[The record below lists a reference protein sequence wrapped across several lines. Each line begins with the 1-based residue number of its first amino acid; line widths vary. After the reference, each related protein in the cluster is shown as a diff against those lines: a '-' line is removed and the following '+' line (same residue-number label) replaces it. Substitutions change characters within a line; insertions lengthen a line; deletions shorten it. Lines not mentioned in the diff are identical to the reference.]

1 MGEPTRPRDQ
11 MKDDDKK
18 ATDQLEQEEAQA
30 SELSDG
36 STGVEIEVEEPQL
49 EETITEPFDPTLIR
63 VESKLITIDLL
74 VTRIREGELDLTP
87 DFQRKSGIWTEK
99 AQSRLI
105 ESILIR
111 IPLPAFY
118 MDATNDEKWLV
129 VDGLQRLT
137 TLRRFVVDD
146 TLRLMELEF
155 LKELNGKNF
164 HQLSRSLQR
173 RIKET
178 QVTVYLIQEKTPS
191 EVKFNIFKRINTG
204 GLPLSPQEIRHALNQ
219 GAATRL
225 LKKLADSP
233 DFKRATDNGI
243 RDDRMADR
251 ECVLRCLAFTL
262 TPPSEYRV
270 KDLDSFLNERMT
282 FLNRMSERDLAD
294 LEQGFYRSMRAA
306 RNLFGRFAFRKRYQS
321 DGWRYPIN
329 KALFEV
335 WSVNLNK
342 LDDRELA
349 VLEQR
354 KNALNDKF
362 KKLMADRDFEN
373 SISQGTGD
381 IRKVRT
387 RFSEVEK
394 IIREVLQ

>member
-1 MGEPTRPRDQ
+1 MGEPRLPRDQ

-18 ATDQLEQEEAQA
+18 ATDQLEREEAQV

-49 EETITEPFDPTLIR
+49 EEAITEPFDPTLIR

-74 VTRIREGELDLTP
+74 LTRIREGELDLTP

-137 TLRRFVVDD
+137 TLRRFVIDD

-173 RIKET
+173 R
-178 QVTVYLIQEKTPS
+178 
-191 EVKFNIFKRINTG
+191 
-204 GLPLSPQEIRHALNQ
+204 
-219 GAATRL
+219 
-225 LKKLADSP
+225 
-233 DFKRATDNGI
+233 
-243 RDDRMADR
+243 
-251 ECVLRCLAFTL
+251 
-262 TPPSEYRV
+262 
-270 KDLDSFLNERMT
+270 
-282 FLNRMSERDLAD
+282 
-294 LEQGFYRSMRAA
+294 
-306 RNLFGRFAFRKRYQS
+306 
-321 DGWRYPIN
+321 
-329 KALFEV
+329 
-335 WSVNLNK
+335 
-342 LDDRELA
+342 
-349 VLEQR
+349 
-354 KNALNDKF
+354 
-362 KKLMADRDFEN
+362 
-373 SISQGTGD
+373 
-381 IRKVRT
+381 
-387 RFSEVEK
+387 
-394 IIREVLQ
+394 

>member
-1 MGEPTRPRDQ
+1 MSEAGPSAEKP
-11 MKDDDKK
+11 MDDEKN
-18 ATDQLEQEEAQA
+18 ATDELERGEAQV

-36 STGVEIEVEEPQL
+36 STGVEIEVEEPQT
-49 EETITEPFDPTLIR
+49 EEEITQPFDPTMIR

-74 VTRIREGELDLTP
+74 LTRIREAELNLTP

-137 TLRRFVVDD
+137 TLKRFVIDS

-155 LKELNGKNF
+155 LKELNGKHF

-191 EVKFNIFKRINTG
+191 DVKFNIFKRINTG

-225 LKKLADSP
+225 LRKLADSP
-233 DFKRATDNGI
+233 EFKRATDNGI

-262 TPPSEYRV
+262 TPATEYRV
-270 KDLDSFLNERMT
+270 KDFDSFLNESMA
-282 FLNRMSERDLAD
+282 FLNRMSEKDLAD
-294 LEQGFYRSMRAA
+294 LEHGFYRSIRAA
-306 RNLFGRFAFRKRYQS
+306 RILFGRFAFRKRYQS
-321 DGWRYPIN
+321 NAWRYPIN

-335 WSVNLNK
+335 WSANLNK
-342 LDDRELA
+342 LDDNELR
-349 VLEQR
+349 VLEDR
-354 KNALNDKF
+354 KVALNDKF
-362 KKLMADRDFEN
+362 MKLMAERDFEN

-381 IRKVRT
+381 IRKVQT

-394 IIREVLQ
+394 IIREVLR